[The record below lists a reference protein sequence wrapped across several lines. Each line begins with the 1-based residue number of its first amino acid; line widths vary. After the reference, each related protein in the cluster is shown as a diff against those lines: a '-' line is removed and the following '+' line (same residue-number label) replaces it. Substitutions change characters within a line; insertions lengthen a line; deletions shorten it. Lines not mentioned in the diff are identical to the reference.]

1 MVNRV
6 STYIY
11 IFESGL
17 EKHKPPVGRHLN
29 GIRMTLR
36 LSKRLSR
43 HFLACR
49 RLRIFGESFQSSK
62 IDRSL
67 VQQNRLIEWFIF
79 HFPSSDTITIFHI
92 SRTTSID
99 HRIYQVFSR
108 FGIKVEASIER
119 FYSSDGWSIEGI
131 PPASSH
137 FAFVT
142 YTRPTLRLRSKVAGN
157 SVHLIVTLRYALANV
172 IAIIFKS
179 STRAT

>member
-1 MVNRV
+1 M
-6 STYIY
+6 
-11 IFESGL
+11 
-17 EKHKPPVGRHLN
+17 
-29 GIRMTLR
+29 
-36 LSKRLSR
+36 SR

-79 HFPSSDTITIFHI
+79 HFPSSDTITIFHV

>member
-1 MVNRV
+1 M
-6 STYIY
+6 
-11 IFESGL
+11 
-17 EKHKPPVGRHLN
+17 
-29 GIRMTLR
+29 
-36 LSKRLSR
+36 SR

-79 HFPSSDTITIFHI
+79 HFPSSDTITIFHV

-119 FYSSDGWSIEGI
+119 FYSSDG
-131 PPASSH
+131 
-137 FAFVT
+137 
-142 YTRPTLRLRSKVAGN
+142 
-157 SVHLIVTLRYALANV
+157 
-172 IAIIFKS
+172 
-179 STRAT
+179 